1 VFLVTFLSPYY
12 SLSSPISSTSF
23 SFSFSVPSFTSG
35 GAAQEIPFRNCFAS
49 QCIWTYS
56 TDSPSFRLAL
66 PQATLGPKVQGLCS
80 ITFDPQGE
88 VLNTP
93 GGVIAAKLFI
103 SCTSKPD
110 VPPWVFYLRGN
121 MAAPGDVLLSP
132 RKGGKKQAGMA

>member
-1 VFLVTFLSPYY
+1 VW
-12 SLSSPISSTSF
+12 
-23 SFSFSVPSFTSG
+23 
-35 GAAQEIPFRNCFAS
+35 A
-49 QCIWTYS
+49 YS

-80 ITFDPQGE
+80 VTFDPQGE

-110 VPPWVFYLRGN
+110 LPPWVFYLRGSI
-121 MAAPGDVLLSP
+121 AAPGDVLLSP
-132 RKGGKKQAGMA
+132 RKGGKKQTGMA